1 MTDLFIKVKTQQ
13 EQNLPFVIFC
23 KPNSD
28 KIVGLFQRN
37 DHLYFLENFEEKGFV
52 FAPFDANDFPF
63 IPLEYSDVFVENVN
77 SKDFFVSNVSS
88 VTENLEEKNDFE
100 NLVAKGIQAIK
111 NNQFQKVVL
120 SRKEEISVADFDVE
134 VTFKRLATNYPTAF
148 KYCFFH
154 PKIGT
159 WLGATP
165 EQLLQ
170 TNGNALKTVALAGT
184 QLNVENQEV
193 IWQEKEKYEQ
203 QLVTD
208 FIVGSLEDLVKEIT
222 ISSPYSVKAG
232 NIWHIK
238 TDISATAKNK
248 NAFQKI
254 IKSLHPTSAVCGLP
268 KEVAKEFILEHEN
281 YDREFYAG
289 FLGEMN
295 IDLLTFK
302 LQKTDLFVNL
312 RCMKIEDKIAN
323 ERRKNPYKCL
333 LFNNTLILKSEF
345 NKVKFDSEITLYGHD
360 DTQFSYNLSIIKSN
374 VHHIDNPILHDDIDD
389 NKKYLILKC
398 FKP

>member
-1 MTDLFIKVKTQQ
+1 MTDLFLKIKTQQ

-52 FAPFDANDFPF
+52 FAPFDADDFPF
-63 IPLEYSDVFVENVN
+63 IPLEYSDVYVEKVNENV
-77 SKDFFVSNVSS
+77 FFVSNDNSVSS
-88 VTENLEEKNDFE
+88 NSEAKSDFE
-100 NLVAKGIQAIK
+100 NLVVKGVQAIK
-111 NNQFQKVVL
+111 NKQFQKVVL
-120 SRKEEISVADFDVE
+120 SRKEEISVADFDAE
-134 VTFKRLATNYPTAF
+134 ITFKRLLSNYPTAF

-170 TNGNALKTVALAGT
+170 TNGNELKTVALAGT
-184 QLNVENQEV
+184 QLHIENQEV
-193 IWQEKEKYEQ
+193 IWQEKEKNEQ

-254 IKSLHPTSAVCGLP
+254 IKALHPTSAVCGLP
-268 KEVAKEFILEHEN
+268 KQEAKGFILENEN
-281 YDREFYAG
+281 YEREYYAG

-312 RCMKIEDKIAN
+312 RCMKIEGKIAN
-323 ERRKNPYKCL
+323 LYIGCGVTEDSIPENEYVETV
-333 LFNNTLILKSEF
+333 NKSMTMK
-345 NKVKFDSEITLYGHD
+345 KVL
-360 DTQFSYNLSIIKSN
+360 
-374 VHHIDNPILHDDIDD
+374 
-389 NKKYLILKC
+389 
-398 FKP
+398 

>member
-28 KIVGLFQRN
+28 KILGLFQKN

-52 FAPFDANDFPF
+52 FTPFDASDFPI
-63 IPLEYSDVFVENVN
+63 IPLEYSDVYVEKVNENV
-77 SKDFFVSNVSS
+77 FFVSNDNSVSS
-88 VTENLEEKNDFE
+88 NSEAKNDFE
-100 NLVAKGIQAIK
+100 NLVEKGVQAIK
-111 NNQFQKVVL
+111 NNKFQKVVL
-120 SRKEEISVADFDVE
+120 SRKEEISVTDFDVE
-134 VTFKRLATNYPTAF
+134 VTFKRLLSNYPTAF

-170 TNGNALKTVALAGT
+170 TNGNELKTVALAGT
-184 QLNVENQEV
+184 QLHVDNKEV
-193 IWQEKEKYEQ
+193 IWQEKEKNEQ

-208 FIVGSLEDLVKEIT
+208 FIVESLEDLVKEIT

-268 KEVAKEFILEHEN
+268 KQEAKVFILENEN
-281 YDREFYAG
+281 YEREFYAG

-312 RCMKIEDKIAN
+312 RCMKIEDKIASLYIGCGITEDSIPEN
-323 ERRKNPYKCL
+323 EYIETVN
-333 LFNNTLILKSEF
+333 KSMTMK
-345 NKVKFDSEITLYGHD
+345 KVL
-360 DTQFSYNLSIIKSN
+360 
-374 VHHIDNPILHDDIDD
+374 
-389 NKKYLILKC
+389 
-398 FKP
+398 

>member
-28 KIVGLFQRN
+28 KILGLFQKN

-52 FAPFDANDFPF
+52 FAPFDASDFPI
-63 IPLEYSDVFVENVN
+63 IPLEHSDVYVEKVNENV
-77 SKDFFVSNVSS
+77 FFVSNDNSVSS
-88 VTENLEEKNDFE
+88 NSEAKNDFE
-100 NLVAKGIQAIK
+100 NLVEKGVQAIK
-111 NNQFQKVVL
+111 NNKFQKVVL
-120 SRKEEISVADFDVE
+120 SRKEEISVTDFDVE
-134 VTFKRLATNYPTAF
+134 VTFKRLLSNYPTAF

-170 TNGNALKTVALAGT
+170 TNGNELKTVALAGT
-184 QLNVENQEV
+184 QLHIDNKEV

-248 NAFQKI
+248 NVFQKV
-254 IKSLHPTSAVCGLP
+254 IKALHPTSAVCGLP
-268 KEVAKEFILEHEN
+268 KQEAKVFILENEN
-281 YDREFYAG
+281 YEREYYAG

-312 RCMKIEDKIAN
+312 RCMKIEKKIAN
-323 ERRKNPYKCL
+323 LYIGCGITEDSIPEKEYIETVN
-333 LFNNTLILKSEF
+333 KSMTMK
-345 NKVKFDSEITLYGHD
+345 KVL
-360 DTQFSYNLSIIKSN
+360 
-374 VHHIDNPILHDDIDD
+374 
-389 NKKYLILKC
+389 
-398 FKP
+398 

>member
-1 MTDLFIKVKTQQ
+1 LQTDKYDFTKTISMTDLFVKVKTQQ

-28 KIVGLFQRN
+28 KIIGLFQKN

-52 FAPFDANDFPF
+52 FAPFDANEFPF
-63 IPLEYSDVFVENVN
+63 IPLEYSGLYVENVN
-77 SKDFFVSNVSS
+77 IKKDYFVSNVIS
-88 VTENLEEKNDFE
+88 VTENTKAKKNFE
-100 NLVAKGIQAIK
+100 NLVSKGIRAIK

-120 SRKEEISVADFDVE
+120 SRKEKISLTDFDVE
-134 VTFKRLATNYPTAF
+134 VTFKRLITNYPTAF

-170 TNGNALKTVALAGT
+170 TDGNSLKTVALAGT
-184 QLNVENQEV
+184 QLNVDNQEV
-193 IWQEKEKYEQ
+193 IWKEKEKNEQ

-208 FIVGSLEDLVKEIT
+208 FIVNELEELIKEIT
-222 ISSPYSVKAG
+222 ISSPYSVRAG
-232 NIWHIK
+232 NLWHIK

-248 NAFQKI
+248 NAFKKI
-254 IKSLHPTSAVCGLP
+254 IKALHPTSAVCGLP
-268 KEVAKEFILEHEN
+268 KQEAKEFILEFEN
-281 YDREFYAG
+281 YDREYYSG

-302 LQKTDLFVNL
+302 TQKTDLFVNL
-312 RCMKIEDKIAN
+312 RCMKIEKKTANLFIGCGITEDSIPENEYIETVNKSMTMKKI
-323 ERRKNPYKCL
+323 L
-333 LFNNTLILKSEF
+333 
-345 NKVKFDSEITLYGHD
+345 
-360 DTQFSYNLSIIKSN
+360 
-374 VHHIDNPILHDDIDD
+374 
-389 NKKYLILKC
+389 
-398 FKP
+398 

>member
-63 IPLEYSDVFVENVN
+63 IPLEYSDVYVEKVNENV
-77 SKDFFVSNVSS
+77 FFVSNDNSVSS
-88 VTENLEEKNDFE
+88 NSEAKNDFE
-100 NLVAKGIQAIK
+100 NLVVKGVQAIK
-111 NNQFQKVVL
+111 NKQFQKVVL
-120 SRKEEISVADFDVE
+120 SRKEEISVTDFDVE
-134 VTFKRLATNYPTAF
+134 ITFKRLLSNYPTAF

-154 PKIGT
+154 PKIGI

-184 QLNVENQEV
+184 QLHVDNKEV
-193 IWQEKEKYEQ
+193 IWQEKEKNEQ

-254 IKSLHPTSAVCGLP
+254 IKALHPTSAVCGLP
-268 KEVAKEFILEHEN
+268 KQEAKAFILENEN
-281 YDREFYAG
+281 YEREYYAG

-312 RCMKIEDKIAN
+312 RCMKIE
-323 ERRKNPYKCL
+323 
-333 LFNNTLILKSEF
+333 
-345 NKVKFDSEITLYGHD
+345 
-360 DTQFSYNLSIIKSN
+360 
-374 VHHIDNPILHDDIDD
+374 
-389 NKKYLILKC
+389 NKKANLYIGCGITEDSVPENEYVETINKSMTM
-398 FKP
+398 KKVI

>member
-1 MTDLFIKVKTQQ
+1 MTNLFLKIKTQQ

-63 IPLEYSDVFVENVN
+63 IPLEYSDVYVEKVN
-77 SKDFFVSNVSS
+77 ENLFFVSNDNSVSS
-88 VTENLEEKNDFE
+88 NSEAKNDFE
-100 NLVAKGIQAIK
+100 NLVAKGVQAIK
-111 NNQFQKVVL
+111 NKQFQKVVL
-120 SRKEEISVADFDVE
+120 SRKEEISVTDFDVE
-134 VTFKRLATNYPTAF
+134 VTFKRLLSNYSTAF

-170 TNGNALKTVALAGT
+170 TKGNELKTVALAGT
-184 QLNVENQEV
+184 QLHIENKEV
-193 IWQEKEKYEQ
+193 IWQEKEKHEQ

-208 FIVGSLEDLVKEIT
+208 FIVKGLEDLVKEIT

-254 IKSLHPTSAVCGLP
+254 IKALHPTSAVCGLP
-268 KEVAKEFILEHEN
+268 KQEAKAFILENEN
-281 YDREFYAG
+281 YEREYYAG

-323 ERRKNPYKCL
+323 LYIGCGITEDSIPENEYIETV
-333 LFNNTLILKSEF
+333 NKSMTMK
-345 NKVKFDSEITLYGHD
+345 KVI
-360 DTQFSYNLSIIKSN
+360 
-374 VHHIDNPILHDDIDD
+374 
-389 NKKYLILKC
+389 
-398 FKP
+398 